1 MGAFLPF
8 EIFFLPKL
16 HIFCLLNLNG
26 RFSSSRHTSSRVP
39 FKLTTRRRP
48 RSDSLPLPTSPRL
61 SLWIMDHHLTI
72 TGSSEEPESF
82 NALPEDLVPLKF
94 DHLFDSFVD
103 RFRESNLLS
112 VASTSGS
119 AYSGWYPFLLQN
131 VTFNVLNM
139 DSINS
144 LLQRDPELGSRI

>member
-1 MGAFLPF
+1 
-8 EIFFLPKL
+8 
-16 HIFCLLNLNG
+16 
-26 RFSSSRHTSSRVP
+26 
-39 FKLTTRRRP
+39 
-48 RSDSLPLPTSPRL
+48 
-61 SLWIMDHHLTI
+61 MDHHLTI